1 MEKKFRTR
9 FCQFGVNEDKRKK
22 KLFQFW
28 IDVIFETKTKIAF
41 LFSKRI
47 VTERRVLSSLN
58 IDNNIIQIDP
68 SDESREY
75 LKLNFKR

>member
-9 FCQFGVNEDKRKK
+9 FCQFGVNED
-22 KLFQFW
+22 LFQFW

-41 LFSKRI
+41 LFSKRR
-47 VTERRVLSSLN
+47 VTGRRVLSSLN
-58 IDNNIIQIDP
+58 IDNNIIQIDH